1 TKPARRPKAKKPQ
14 GQWLID
20 GREPLNDDER
30 IKQEDAGIAVQ
41 QRVRDIYAKQGFD
54 SIPAEDLAPRFKWI
68 GLYTQRKQNLG
79 GEHTGVK
86 TNAELQDKYFMLRIR
101 LDGGQT
107 TTAGLRAI
115 GEISRDFARDTADF
129 SDRQNVQ
136 LHWIRIEDMPEI
148 WDRLAAVG
156 LDTHFGCGDRKSTR
170 LNSSHVSISYA
181 VF

>member
-1 TKPARRPKAKKPQ
+1 MSSPTKTAERPASAAATRRKKRAPKPQ

-30 IKQEDAGIAVQ
+30 IKKEDAGFAVK
-41 QRVRDIYAKQGFD
+41 QRVIDTYSKQGFD

-68 GLYTQRKQNLG
+68 GLYTQRKQGLS

-86 TNAELQDKYFMLRIR
+86 TNAELQDKYFMLRVR

-107 TTAGLRAI
+107 TTEGIRTI

-136 LHWIRIEDMPEI
+136 LHWIRI
-148 WDRLAAVG
+148 
-156 LDTHFGCGDRKSTR
+156 
-170 LNSSHVSISYA
+170 
-181 VF
+181 